1 MHSDLKGLVFNI
13 QRFSIQDG
21 PGIRTTVFMKGCPL
35 TCPWCSNP
43 EGMNPEP
50 QIMTNDRKC
59 IGCGRCA
66 QACPLDA
73 ISCTNGS
80 RELHW
85 PLCNNCL
92 ECASVCPSRSL
103 EVTGTYMTVDEVFK
117 LATRD
122 APFYANT
129 GGGVT
134 ISGGEPLLQ
143 SEFARAFLK
152 RCKDAGFHTTLDTT
166 AHSKW
171 DVMDSVLDYVD
182 LVLFDVK
189 HMDPERFRDKC
200 GVSNELIM
208 GNLEKAAR
216 RATVWLRIPLV
227 PDYSDSESNL
237 RQTAEL
243 GLRIGADK
251 VSLLP
256 YHEYGKHKY
265 ERLGKTYP
273 FDRADI
279 LKPDDE
285 IVTRSQDIIESYGL
299 AVSIGG

>member
-1 MHSDLKGLVFNI
+1 MQADLKGLVFNI
-13 QRFSIQDG
+13 QKFSIHDG

-50 QIMTNDRKC
+50 QIITNDRKC
-59 IGCGRCA
+59 IGCGKCA
-66 QACPLDA
+66 EACPLKA
-73 ISCTNGS
+73 ISCNNGS
-80 RELHW
+80 RALDWE
-85 PLCNNCL
+85 LCNNCL
-92 ECASVCPSRSL
+92 ECASVCPSRSI

-117 LATRD
+117 IAARD

-143 SEFARAFLK
+143 WEFARALLQ
-152 RCKDAGFHTTLDTT
+152 RCKDARFHTTLDT
-166 AHSKW
+166 AAYSKW
-171 DVMDSVLDYVD
+171 DVMDSVLEYVD

-189 HMDPERFRDKC
+189 HTDPERFSDEC
-200 GVSNELIM
+200 GVSNDLIM
-208 GNLEKAAR
+208 RNLEKAAHR
-216 RATVWLRIPLV
+216 VSVWLRIPLV
-227 PDYSDSESNL
+227 PDYNDSESNL

-243 GLRIGADK
+243 ALRIGADK
-251 VSLLP
+251 VSILP

-265 ERLGKTYP
+265 ERLGRKYP
-273 FDRADI
+273 LDRSDI

-285 IVTRSQDIIESYGL
+285 IVTRSLQIVESYGL
-299 AVSIGG
+299 SVSIGV